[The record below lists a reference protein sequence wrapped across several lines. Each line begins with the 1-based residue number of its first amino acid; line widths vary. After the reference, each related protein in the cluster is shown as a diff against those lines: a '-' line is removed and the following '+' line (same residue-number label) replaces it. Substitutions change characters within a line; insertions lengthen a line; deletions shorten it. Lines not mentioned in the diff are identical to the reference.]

1 MEASRRT
8 FVPGA
13 GSAEITKPLGISEL
27 NTSVI
32 VPVARGNF
40 AIAFTAASGVKPTS
54 CGTVYRS
61 GPLETVNLTVLLGS
75 VLSPPAGRCAMIKP
89 SASSS
94 L

>member
-1 MEASRRT
+1 MASRRT

-27 NTSVI
+27 NTSVML
-32 VPVARGNF
+32 PVFIGNL
-40 AIAFTAASGVKPTS
+40 AIAFTAASGVKPTN
-54 CGTVYRS
+54 CGTKYRS
-61 GPLETVNLTVLLGS
+61 GPLETVNLTVPFAS
-75 VLSPPAGRCAMIKP
+75 VLSPPAGFCAMIKP